1 MSARAAVQTPGT
13 PSRREFL
20 KKSVLAASAASLS
33 IGQSAHAAG
42 SDLLKIGLIGCGG
55 RGTGAAKNALD
66 SDPNVELTA
75 LADVFS
81 DRVERSLK
89 LLGQQYGERV
99 KVPQD
104 RQFVGLDAYQ
114 KLIASGVD
122 VVLLATPPAFR
133 PVQMRA
139 AIEAGKHV
147 FAEKSFATD
156 GTAQRSM
163 MESVELA
170 KKKGLAVRSGLC
182 FRFHPPHQEAFQR
195 IHDGAI
201 GDVLSIYVVRIGG
214 SWGKYGLLE
223 ATAGRRREGESDL
236 EWQLRNWYNFFW
248 LSGGYMMDLGLHQVD
263 EIAQIQREVP
273 PLKCVASGGRQIPE
287 YGNVYDHYDATY
299 EFPNGVLAVF
309 KIRGWS
315 GCHNEFRLEIAG
327 SKGRCSLSWSS
338 AAISGATEWT
348 YRGKPRAMHQ
358 IEHEELFKAL
368 RAGNPPND
376 GDSMLKSN
384 LMALMARES
393 AHTGQ
398 QVTWDMALQSKQC
411 LMPEQLDWNMKL
423 DVPAVP
429 IPGVTKFI

>member
-1 MSARAAVQTPGT
+1 M
-13 PSRREFL
+13 PSRPNRTRRQFL
-20 KKSVLAASAASLS
+20 ERSAIVSVGSALAMGVPAVLRGAP
-33 IGQSAHAAG
+33 
-42 SDLLKIGLIGCGG
+42 DNRKFKIGLIGCGG

-66 SDPNVELTA
+66 SDPNIELTA
-75 LADVFS
+75 LADVFP

-89 LLGQQYGERV
+89 LLGSGYGDRV
-99 KVPQD
+99 NVPKS

-114 KLIASGVD
+114 KLVGADVD

-133 PVQMRA
+133 PIQMKA
-139 AIEAGKHV
+139 AVEAGKHV

-170 KKKGLAVRSGLC
+170 KKKGLAIRSGLC
-182 FRFHPPHQEAFQR
+182 FRFHPPHQEVIRR

-201 GDVLSIYVVRIGG
+201 GDVTSIYVVRIGG
-214 SWGKYGLLE
+214 SWGRYGLLE
-223 ATAGRRREGESDL
+223 ATGGKRLEGQSDL

-263 EIAQIQREVP
+263 EIAWIQREVP
-273 PLKCVASGGRQIPE
+273 PVKCVASGGRQIPE
-287 YGNVYDHYDATY
+287 YGNIYDHYDATFEY
-299 EFPNGVLAVF
+299 DNGVLAVF
-309 KIRGWS
+309 KIRGWN
-315 GCHNEFRLEIAG
+315 GCHGDFRLEIAG
-327 SKGRCSLSWSS
+327 TKGRASLTWSG
-338 AAISGATEWT
+338 ATISGATNWKYKGT
-348 YRGKPRAMHQ
+348 TRAMHQ

-393 AHTGQ
+393 AHTGKQ
-398 QVTWDMALQSKQC
+398 ITWDMQLGSKQC
-411 LMPEQLDWNMKL
+411 LMPAQLDWNMKL
-423 DVPAVP
+423 DVPPTP
-429 IPGVTKFI
+429 IPGITKFI

>member
-1 MSARAAVQTPGT
+1 MSEQAARRTAVA

-20 KKSVLAASAASLS
+20 KRSAAALSATSLA

-42 SDLLKIGLIGCGG
+42 SDVLKIGLIGCGG

-66 SDPNVELTA
+66 ADPNVELAA
-75 LADVFS
+75 LADVFA
-81 DRVERSLK
+81 DRVGRSLK
-89 LLGQQYGERV
+89 LLGAEYGERV

-104 RQFVGLDAYQ
+104 RQFVGFDAYQ

-133 PVQMRA
+133 PLHMRA
-139 AIEAGKHV
+139 AVEAGKHV

-170 KKKGLAVRSGLC
+170 KKKGLAIRSGLC

-223 ATAGRRREGESDL
+223 ATGGQRPEGQSDL

-263 EIAQIQREVP
+263 EIAWIQREIP
-273 PLKCVASGGRQIPE
+273 PVKCVASGGRQIPE
-287 YGNVYDHYDATY
+287 YGNIYDHYDATFEY
-299 EFPNGVLAVF
+299 ADGLLAVF

-315 GCHNEFRLEIAG
+315 GCHSEFRLEIAG
-327 SKGRCSLSWSS
+327 SKGRCSLTWSD
-338 AAISGATEWT
+338 ATIRGATEWA
-348 YRGKPRAMHQ
+348 YKGRPRAMHQ
-358 IEHEELFKAL
+358 IEHDELFRAL

-384 LMALMARES
+384 QMALMARES
-393 AHTGQ
+393 AHTGE
-398 QVTWDMALQSKQC
+398 QVTWEMATNSQQN
-411 LMPEQLDWNMKL
+411 LMPANLDWNMKL
-423 DVPAVP
+423 DVPP
-429 IPGVTKFI
+429 LTIPGITKFI

>member
-1 MSARAAVQTPGT
+1 MKTGPRATRRQFLERSAMV
-13 PSRREFL
+13 
-20 KKSVLAASAASLS
+20 SAAGALTF
-33 IGQSAHAAG
+33 GAPAVLRGAA
-42 SDLLKIGLIGCGG
+42 DNRKLKIGLVGCGG

-75 LADVFS
+75 VADVFP
-81 DRVERSLK
+81 DRVERTLK
-89 LLGQQYGERV
+89 LLGKDYGDRV
-99 KVPQD
+99 NVPKAG
-104 RQFVGLDAYQ
+104 QFVGLDAYK
-114 KLIASGVD
+114 KLIDSGVD
-122 VVLLATPPAFR
+122 IVLLATPPAFR

-139 AIEAGKHV
+139 AVEAGKHV

-163 MESVELA
+163 MASVELA
-170 KKKGLAVRSGLC
+170 KKKGLAIRSGLC
-182 FRFHPPHQEAFQR
+182 FRFHPPHQEAFRR

-214 SWGKYGLLE
+214 SWGKYGLLQE
-223 ATAGRRREGESDL
+223 TAGRRLEGQSDL

-263 EIAQIQREVP
+263 EISWIMQEVP
-273 PLKCVASGGRQIPE
+273 PVKCVASGGRQIPE
-287 YGNVYDHYDATY
+287 YGNIYDHYDATFEY
-299 EFPNGVLAVF
+299 ANGVLAVF

-327 SKGRCSLSWSS
+327 TKGRCNLTWSG
-338 AAISGATEWT
+338 AAITGATEWKYT
-348 YRGKPRAMHQ
+348 GRPRAMHQ

-368 RAGNPPND
+368 RAGTPPND

-384 LMALMARES
+384 LMGLMARES

-398 QVTWDMALQSKQC
+398 QVTWEMAMNSQQC
-411 LMPEQLDWNMKL
+411 LMPASLDWTMKL
-423 DVPAVP
+423 EVPPIP
-429 IPGVTKFI
+429 IPGITKFV